1 VNAVS
6 LAGGDLGVAAAP
18 PGFCFHCRLPLPG
31 RGVTTAPIEGQPR
44 HFCCPGCQAVCSTIY
59 EAGLQGFYRRT
70 PEGSS
75 LAPPPDPPRDLAM
88 YDLDEVQDEFVPELG
103 RVRDIQLLV
112 EGIHCAACV
121 WLMERT
127 LGALPGVMAASVNL
141 SGKRLRVR
149 WDNERVKLSHIIQR
163 LAQIGYAAVP
173 YDPQVAEGQLRR
185 HNRALLYRI
194 AFAGFAMMNMMWI
207 SIALYSGAEQG
218 EFRTLFHWVGLAL
231 ATPTLLYAGFPFLRG
246 AWTGLRRFHLT
257 MDLPIAIGCTVTYL
271 YSMYVTVTGSAVGS
285 VYYDTLVNF
294 LFVILIGRFL
304 ESSSKRQ
311 AFSSMQ
317 RLLDLQ
323 PRGATV
329 LREGVEC
336 LVPIRSVKVGDTV
349 LVRPGTQ
356 IPVDGTVLEGMS
368 SVDESMLS
376 GESVPVGKRPGAAV
390 SAGSINVTGTLTLR
404 VGAILRNTTLGR
416 IIRLVEE
423 AQASK
428 AAIQSLADRIVPWFV
443 AITLGL
449 ACATFLIWIGSDFEL
464 ALMAA
469 TAVLIITC
477 PCAFGMSTPMAIS
490 VAASLGARHGILVK
504 NGATLET
511 LSDITDCVFDKTG
524 TLTEGRMQ
532 VRGIEAAAG
541 VAVGQMLAQVAALER
556 LSEHSIGRAIRTEAE
571 ARHLDVPAV
580 KDFTNVPGC
589 GVRGIVAGVTVL
601 AGTEAWLVQ
610 QGIRCDDPLLRDRQQ
625 AWERQGLSC
634 VRVAVAGREAGA
646 IAVADQ
652 LRPDAAAL
660 VAALRA
666 QGIHMTLLSG
676 DRRRVAEAVAARLGG
691 MDVIAEV
698 LPQDKERVIG
708 DLQRQGRRVAM
719 VGDGINDAPAL
730 VRADVGIA
738 LGSGTDV
745 SIESA
750 DIVLIS
756 DELDKVHLA
765 IALSRRTLRTI
776 RQNIAISITYNVI
789 MVPLAMMA
797 LVTPLVA
804 AISMPVSSLLV
815 IANAARIRTLFAL
828 RAAPRPGS
836 APHRARVLEAS

>member
-1 VNAVS
+1 MSAVS
-6 LAGGDLGVAAAP
+6 ISGGNLGEAVAQ
-18 PGFCFHCRLPLPG
+18 PGRCYHCRLPLP
-31 RGVTTAPIEGQPR
+31 RSGVTTAPIDGQLR
-44 HFCCPGCQAVCSTIY
+44 QFCCPSCQAVCSAIY
-59 EAGLQGFYRRT
+59 EAGLHGFYQRT
-70 PEGSS
+70 PEGVS
-75 LAPPPDPPRDLAM
+75 LGPPPDPPRDLAL
-88 YDLDEVQDEFVPELG
+88 YDLDEIQDEFVPDLG
-103 RVRDIQLLV
+103 QVRDIHLLA

-121 WLMERT
+121 WLIERT
-127 LGALPGVMAASVNL
+127 LGALPGVVAASVNL
-141 SGKRLRVR
+141 SGKWLRVR
-149 WDNERVKLSHIIQR
+149 WDNERVKLSQIIQR

-218 EFRTLFHWVGLAL
+218 EFRTLFHWVGFVL

-246 AWTGLRRFHLT
+246 AWAGVRRLHLT

-271 YSMYVTVTGSAVGS
+271 YSVYVTVTDSAVGS

-329 LREGVEC
+329 MREGVER
-336 LVPIRSVKVGDTV
+336 LVPIRAVKIGETV
-349 LVRPGTQ
+349 LVRPGTL
-356 IPVDGTVLEGMS
+356 IPADGTVLEGTS

-376 GESVPVGKRPGAAV
+376 GESVPVGKQPGAAV
-390 SAGSINVTGTLTLR
+390 SAGSLNVTSTLTLR
-404 VGAILRNTTLGR
+404 VDAILKNTTLGR

-449 ACATFLIWIGSDFEL
+449 ACATFFIWLGSDFEL

-477 PCAFGMSTPMAIS
+477 PCAFGMSTPMSIS

-511 LSDITDCVFDKTG
+511 LSDISDCVFDKTG
-524 TLTEGRMQ
+524 TLTEGRMR
-532 VRGIEAAAG
+532 VSGVETAAG
-541 VAVGQMLAQVAALER
+541 VAAGQMLAQVAALER
-556 LSEHSIGRAIRTEAE
+556 LSEHSIARAICAEAE
-571 ARHLDVPAV
+571 ARHL
-580 KDFTNVPGC
+580 NVPVVEDFANAPGH
-589 GVRGIVAGVTVL
+589 GVRGMVAGVTVL
-601 AGTEAWLVQ
+601 AGTETWLMQHGV
-610 QGIRCDDPLLRDRQQ
+610 RCDEPMLRDRLRD
-625 AWERQGLSC
+625 WEKQGLSC
-634 VRVAVAGREAGA
+634 IRVAVGGREAGV

-676 DRRRVAEAVAARLGG
+676 DRRRVAEAVAAQLGG

-719 VGDGINDAPAL
+719 VGDGVNDAPAL
-730 VRADVGIA
+730 ARADVGIA

-756 DELDKVHLA
+756 NELDKVRLA

-776 RQNIAISITYNVI
+776 RQNIAMSFTYNII

-797 LVTPLVA
+797 LVTPLIA

-815 IANAARIRTLFAL
+815 IANATRIRTVFAAQEPA
-828 RAAPRPGS
+828 RFEPAPRS
-836 APHRARVLEAS
+836 AVEAG